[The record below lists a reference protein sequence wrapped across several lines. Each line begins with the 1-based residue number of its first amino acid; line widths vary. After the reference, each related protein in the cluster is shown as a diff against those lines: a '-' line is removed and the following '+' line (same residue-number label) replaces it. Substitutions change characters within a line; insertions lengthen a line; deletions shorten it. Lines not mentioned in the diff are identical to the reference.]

1 MGTPSEKKYSVAPR
15 GAILPWKN
23 DTIGCAA
30 RNSVMAPRCTLIRE
44 QEGHRELQQHL
55 FTVRFRPYDVVVDIE
70 GQFHRL

>member
-1 MGTPSEKKYSVAPR
+1 MTSAAAKNKALIPR
-15 GAILPWKN
+15 IRRYASG
-23 DTIGCAA
+23 GY
-30 RNSVMAPRCTLIRE
+30 LIRE